1 MKYMVIES
9 FKTDS
14 KNKIYDRY
22 NEKGRML
29 PDGLYYIDS
38 WLTEDG
44 LKCFQLMETTRVE
57 LFNEWFNKWND
68 LTDFEVIPVQDSP
81 TKSAQPENQADG
93 K

>member
-1 MKYMVIES
+1 
-9 FKTDS
+9 
-14 KNKIYDRY
+14 
-22 NEKGRML
+22 
-29 PDGLYYIDS
+29 
-38 WLTEDG
+38 
-44 LKCFQLMETTRVE
+44 METTRVE